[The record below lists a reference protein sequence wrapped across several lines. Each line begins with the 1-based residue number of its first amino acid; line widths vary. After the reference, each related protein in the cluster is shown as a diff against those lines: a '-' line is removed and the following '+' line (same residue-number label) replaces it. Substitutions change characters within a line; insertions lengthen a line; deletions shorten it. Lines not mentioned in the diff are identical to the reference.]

1 MKNINNVTIMLVLLL
16 IMAQLGNWEI
26 AWKII
31 VGTCAAYDLILI
43 ILKLLMQINYELR
56 RRKEIPCRKGKG
68 VFG

>member
-1 MKNINNVTIMLVLLL
+1 MSKKNKAMKNINNVTIMLVLLL

-43 ILKLLMQINYELR
+43 ILKLYSHN
-56 RRKEIPCRKGKG
+56 K
-68 VFG
+68 